1 MNFFS
6 RSAGF
11 DQYVKDME
19 LDTDKVIKADI
30 HRAVEEGKA
39 TFLV

>member
-11 DQYVKDME
+11 DQYVEDME
-19 LDTDKVIKADI
+19 LDKDKVIKADI
-30 HRAVEEGKA
+30 DRAVVEGKA
-39 TFLV
+39 FFLV